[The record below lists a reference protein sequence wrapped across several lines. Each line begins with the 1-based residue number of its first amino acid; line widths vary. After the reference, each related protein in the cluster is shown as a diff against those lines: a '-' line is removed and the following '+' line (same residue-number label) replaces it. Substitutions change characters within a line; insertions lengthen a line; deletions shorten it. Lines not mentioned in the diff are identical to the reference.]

1 MLSNDSIH
9 ALTDTHCH
17 ILHMINKTTLS
28 AFSNSEIQEIRKIL
42 HQASLKNVSNIFE
55 IGTTKIDSVLSIEL
69 AKLFKN
75 IFPVIGVHPHEATD
89 NYQNDVLFLKN
100 LLDEH
105 HEKIVGIGEC
115 GLDKHYPDHNL
126 NAQIALFKSQIEL
139 ALKYNKAL
147 VVHTRDAEDETYA
160 VLEQYKDQLKR
171 VTIHCYSNSLNFAQQ
186 ITSWGWFL
194 GIGGTVTYP
203 KNNLLRDV
211 VKTVGINALVLET
224 DAPFLPPQIIRGKQ
238 NSPEQIFT
246 IAHYVAELLEI
257 SFEDVASVTTANA
270 EKLFQASTSTDV
282 A

>member
-1 MLSNDSIH
+1 
-9 ALTDTHCH
+9 
-17 ILHMINKTTLS
+17 
-28 AFSNSEIQEIRKIL
+28 
-42 HQASLKNVSNIFE
+42 
-55 IGTTKIDSVLSIEL
+55 
-69 AKLFKN
+69 
-75 IFPVIGVHPHEATD
+75 
-89 NYQNDVLFLKN
+89 
-100 LLDEH
+100 
-105 HEKIVGIGEC
+105 
-115 GLDKHYPDHNL
+115 
-126 NAQIALFKSQIEL
+126 
-139 ALKYNKAL
+139 
-147 VVHTRDAEDETYA
+147 
-160 VLEQYKDQLKR
+160 
-171 VTIHCYSNSLNFAQQ
+171 
-186 ITSWGWFL
+186 L